1 VRLHCL
7 HGFLGS
13 PHDWDD
19 LAAALRESLPA
30 LAAPGALLTP
40 DLFGAD
46 SFPHADSI
54 PAWAEAYGRRE
65 AQAHLPGPSAAGNY
79 LLGYSLGGRLAL
91 HLAVQFPA
99 LWDGV
104 IIVGANPGLDSEEA
118 RARRRTHDEIWAR
131 RFEDE
136 PWDALLAAWDA
147 QPVFAGRV
155 GSPRSRREQDF
166 SRASLA
172 GALRR
177 WSLGAQTPLWPALPR
192 ILRPVLWVA
201 GAEDTG
207 QADICRRVG
216 ETIPRVEIW
225 PAPNAGHRVPWE
237 QPRVFAA
244 RTVEFIG
251 ATQHQLEEGGPQGRV
266 IEGEP

>member
-1 VRLHCL
+1 MRLHCL

-19 LAAALRESLPA
+19 LAAALGESLPA

-46 SFPHADSI
+46 SFPRADSI

-118 RARRRTHDEIWAR
+118 RARRRHHDESWAR
-131 RFEDE
+131 RFEGE

-147 QPVFAGRV
+147 QPVFAGR
-155 GSPRSRREQDF
+155 GGGPRRRREQDF
-166 SRASLA
+166 ARASLA
-172 GALRR
+172 AALRR
-177 WSLGAQTPLWPALPR
+177 WSLGAQTPLWPALQS
-192 ILRPVLWVA
+192 IHCPVLWVA
-201 GAEDTG
+201 GAEDAG

-216 ETIPRVEIW
+216 ETIPGVEVW
-225 PAPNAGHRVPWE
+225 VAPDAGHRVPWE
-237 QPRVFAA
+237 QPRAFAA
-244 RTVEFIG
+244 RAAGFLR